1 MKRTL
6 LLGKEQMDVALLR
19 QDGVTTLL
27 WNGEAHIVDIQEVE
41 PGSYSVIMGGR
52 SVDVRLDQAK
62 NPDPDV
68 QGFRASLFDGAY
80 DFALQDPRKALLAAA
95 GGGALAGGTLTAP
108 MPGKVV
114 KVLVKEGDRV
124 EEGQSLLILEAMKM
138 QNEYKSPAP
147 GTVIKLH
154 VGEGST
160 VETASPM
167 VELKALEA

>member
-6 LLGKEQMDVALLR
+6 LLGKEQIDVELLR
-19 QDGVTTLL
+19 QDGVTTLV
-27 WNGEAHIVDIQEVE
+27 WNGEAQVVDLQEVE
-41 PGSYSVIMGGR
+41 PGSYSVIMNGR
-52 SVDVRLDQAK
+52 SVDVRVDSAK

-68 QGFRASLFDGAY
+68 QGFRASLYDGAY
-80 DFALQDPRKALLAAA
+80 DFAMQDPRKALLAAA
-95 GGGALAGGTLTAP
+95 AGAAGAGGTLTAP

-138 QNEYKSPAP
+138 QNEYKAP
-147 GTVIKLH
+147 SAGTVTKLH

-160 VETASPM
+160 VETATPM
-167 VELKALEA
+167 VELKAHEA